1 MPITL
6 PIQTRRISQAE
17 FGALAFDVMQHV
29 FAIHNEFGRF
39 FDEKIYKREL
49 AARMGGVALELPI
62 TVAHGS
68 FSTEYFLD
76 VLVQES
82 GLFEFKAVEAIHPRH
97 RGQTINYLLLA
108 ELGHAKIVNVRPEKV
123 EHEFVNCSLRREQ
136 LRNPVVQDVGW
147 DPLVPG
153 AVLFRETLRA
163 LIADWGAGLE
173 LALYDAALS
182 HFLVG
187 LADVSVHG
195 SAGHLGEQ
203 RLRLAAPDV
212 AFKLTALTE
221 RRGGRGRS
229 VFAMPRSVVSI
240 KDSVAS
246 PQAAPA
252 TATHHSD

>member
-6 PIQTRRISQAE
+6 PVQTRRISQPE
-17 FGALAFDVMQHV
+17 FGALAFEVMQQV

-76 VLVQES
+76 VLVHES
-82 GLFEFKAVEAIHPRH
+82 GLFEFKAVEAIHSRH

-108 ELGHAKIVNVRPEKV
+108 KLGHAKIVNVRPEKV
-123 EHEFVNCSLRREQ
+123 EHEFVNCSLRREE
-136 LRNPVVQDVGW
+136 LLNPVIQDADW
-147 DPLVPG
+147 DQSVPG
-153 AVLFRETLRA
+153 AAVFRDTLRA

-195 SAGHLGEQ
+195 SSGHLGVQ
-203 RLRLAAPDV
+203 RLRLAASDV

-221 RRGGRGRS
+221 RQDL
-229 VFAMPRSVVSI
+229 FAVHARRLLEHTSLKAILWANVTLHEVRFTI
-240 KDSVAS
+240 VR
-246 PQAAPA
+246 
-252 TATHHSD
+252 